1 MSEAV
6 DKFPDFSWDTLP
18 LYVHI
23 RKQDAFSD
31 EEAKFLSTF
40 PLITLE
46 KTTGMGTY
54 GCTETGSIKAAEKIK
69 EHNPNAKVLFYRN
82 VIINYTFYSFDGELD
97 DHDDWI
103 LKDVNGENAKA
114 LSQGFKLYDLSQS
127 EVREWWINKAL
138 EVCDNPAIDG
148 LFLDG
153 NLKVLDKHYLTRIA
167 KIPEE
172 KKAEVVEGWH
182 QMMSSIHE
190 ALDAKNKLQLANIV
204 RARLDD
210 SGVSCL
216 QYFDGSY
223 LEHFESTE
231 KKGLEMEYLEKSI
244 AAVQKAAQSGKI
256 IALTLGL
263 GEPSAKADYDDMREK
278 ADDLAKLKPRI
289 EYCVGLFLIV
299 AEKYSYLNIHD
310 GYDVNCDRSGKCRS
324 KVWLKHL
331 AEYDR
336 PLGEPLGPAERR
348 GENMY
353 VRKFEHVKVKVNIK
367 QKRAHLE
374 WSDPSIKEDL

>member
-6 DKFPDFSWDTLP
+6 DMFPDFSWDTLP
-18 LYVHI
+18 LYIHI
-23 RKQDAFSD
+23 RKKHAFSN
-31 EEAKFLSTF
+31 EEAKFLSNF

-46 KTTGMGTY
+46 KTTGMGAY
-54 GCTETGSIKAAEKIK
+54 RSTEAGSIKAAEKIK

-82 VIINYTFYSFDGELD
+82 VLINYTFYSFDGELD
-97 DHDDWI
+97 DHDDWF
-103 LKDVNGENAKA
+103 LKDKNGEDAKA
-114 LSQGFKLYDLSQS
+114 LQQGFKLYDLSQA

-148 LFLDG
+148 LFIDG
-153 NLKVLDKHYLTRIA
+153 NLKVLDKNYLTRIA

-172 KKAEVVEGWH
+172 KRPEVVEGWH
-182 QMMSSIHE
+182 QMMSSIHD
-190 ALDAKNKLQLANIV
+190 ALQAKNKLKLANIV

-210 SGVSCL
+210 SGISCL

-223 LEHFESTE
+223 LEHYEGTDV
-231 KKGLEMEYLEKSI
+231 EYLEKSI
-244 AAVQKAAQSGKI
+244 AAVQEAAQNGKI

-263 GEPSAKADYDDMREK
+263 GESSAAADYDDMREK

-289 EYCVGLFLIV
+289 EYCIALFLIV
-299 AEKYSYLNIHD
+299 AEKYSYLDIHD
-310 GYDVNCDRSGKCRS
+310 GYDVNSDRDGKCKS

-336 PLGEPLGPAERR
+336 PLGEPLGPAEKK
-348 GENMY
+348 GEFVY
-353 VRKFEHVKVKVNIK
+353 VREFEHMQVRVNIR
-367 QKRAHLE
+367 QKRAHLK
-374 WSDPSIKEDL
+374 WGDQSVKEDL